1 MALRAFL
8 FSADGTATSDL
19 CQILTDLGIEAEVC
33 SEMLVAVERIT
44 GQPFDALIVDWDLQ
58 TEAMFL
64 IKSVRDLKSAAHI
77 LTLAMVQDDAAL
89 PEALQAGANSA
100 IRKPINPQQTHD
112 TLATAK
118 QLILAQHNEQ
128 REKADRLAAVHA
140 ATNSEASAADEYM
153 PTPEAEE
160 PGPKS
165 GFLEQTAP
173 KSALEAQQSVVELEP
188 PEPEPPAPPPAPDPD
203 ARARALRILGYGPQV
218 PAPNP
223 APSHPS
229 PRVFDFKGTPQ
240 GSPRDSAGV
249 FSSFPEPPANGES
262 EAASGGRPRYGLYA
276 LVAALL
282 LVGALWVFLP
292 KSALVASVRN
302 FAQRLTRSATRLATA
317 NTDNT
322 PVPDLPPEPV
332 SGKPVVSVTPDP
344 EIVDAEDDAAAKVQ
358 VIESKPIPAPGAQ
371 QPPPDAS
378 LPDLS
383 SGQSPVAAQSA
394 AAAQALSPPQG
405 PALIQGPPTNSTLQ
419 PTIQSVSAQ
428 PPPSSGSAPP
438 APPVAP
444 TPAAPAPTTP
454 ASHAPEEGFSANL
467 APHASVIIPDSL
479 KTSPA
484 PAPASNLEPPN
495 VPEEISRAFVIKRVD
510 PQYPPVAV
518 QQRLDG
524 LVVLQVHVGKDG
536 AIRDLK
542 LIKGYFVLGRAAF
555 EAVRQWRFRPYVLNG
570 KVTEFQTYVTVSFKL
585 PG

>member
-8 FSADGTATSDL
+8 FSADGTATSEL

-58 TEAMFL
+58 TEATFL
-64 IKSVRDLKSAAHI
+64 MKSVRDLKSAAHI
-77 LTLAMVQDDAAL
+77 LTLAMVKDDAAL

-100 IRKPINPQQTHD
+100 IRKPIDPQQTHD

-118 QLILAQHNEQ
+118 QLILAHHNEQ
-128 REKADRLAAVHA
+128 REKEERLAAVHA
-140 ATNSEASAADEYM
+140 ATGSEDSPVDEYV
-153 PTPEAEE
+153 PPPEEQE

-173 KSALEAQQSVVELEP
+173 KSALEAQQSVVE
-188 PEPEPPAPPPAPDPD
+188 PEPLEEDPPAPPPAPDPD

-223 APSHPS
+223 APSRTSPS
-229 PRVFDFKGTPQ
+229 VFDFPGTQ
-240 GSPRDSAGV
+240 HGSPRDSAGV
-249 FSSFPEPPANGES
+249 FSSFPEPPATGES
-262 EAASGGRPRYGLYA
+262 EAASGGRPKYGLYA
-276 LVAALL
+276 VVAALL
-282 LVGALWVFLP
+282 LAGALWLFIP
-292 KSALVASVRN
+292 KSAFVASVRN
-302 FAQRLTRSATRLATA
+302 FAQRVAHSATKLATA

-322 PVPDLPPEPV
+322 PVPDLPPETV

-378 LPDLS
+378 QPDLS
-383 SGQSPVAAQSA
+383 SGQSPVATQSA
-394 AAAQALSPPQG
+394 AAAQALSQPQG
-405 PALIQGPPTNSTLQ
+405 QALIQGPPTNSTLQ

-428 PPPSSGSAPP
+428 SLPSAGSASPV
-438 APPVAP
+438 PPVAS
-444 TPAAPAPTTP
+444 TPAAPPPTTP
-454 ASHAPEEGFSANL
+454 ASHVPEEGFSANL
-467 APHASVIIPDSL
+467 APHSSVIIPDSL

-495 VPEEISRAFVIKRVD
+495 VPEEISRTFVIKRVD

-524 LVVLQVHVGKDG
+524 MVVLQVHVGKDG

-555 EAVRQWRFRPYVLNG
+555 DAVRQWRFRPYVLNG